1 MQFHFEKTLEKR
13 FEPQNQVADGTPAW
27 RVLWLAKAL
36 RDWFGQPHRTFYQSG
51 SCQVQFGYEALSFP
65 VSDFA
70 SFFGA
75 MVGGIGR
82 VWPVQVF
89 GLGDGNELV
98 ELSVIEDN
106 GTFALR
112 QRSISGVWQDEL
124 QDLYL
129 HIQLPSPH
137 SASGVFRLLNALE
150 KGAPAA
156 ALEWDY
162 GEFLEGQGL
171 SQTDHTTSFC
181 YVFLEDDWDQEDT
194 VGYLAGLT
202 EAQKSD
208 LWRRFLQDHLHPPEF
223 EWLRDALIRD
233 CSGGDEYLIHPEAI
247 RKLENC
253 KDDKSVL
260 KQLEAIKQENKRR
273 FASYLARESGA
284 AEALALLL
292 EQQRDEAPRGLDKTF
307 DL

>member
-112 QRSISGVWQDEL
+112 QRSIS
-124 QDLYL
+124 
-129 HIQLPSPH
+129 
-137 SASGVFRLLNALE
+137 
-150 KGAPAA
+150 
-156 ALEWDY
+156 
-162 GEFLEGQGL
+162 
-171 SQTDHTTSFC
+171 
-181 YVFLEDDWDQEDT
+181 DQ
-194 VGYLAGLT
+194 
-202 EAQKSD
+202 
-208 LWRRFLQDHLHPPEF
+208 
-223 EWLRDALIRD
+223 
-233 CSGGDEYLIHPEAI
+233 AI
-247 RKLENC
+247 
-253 KDDKSVL
+253 
-260 KQLEAIKQENKRR
+260 
-273 FASYLARESGA
+273 
-284 AEALALLL
+284 
-292 EQQRDEAPRGLDKTF
+292 
-307 DL
+307 

>member
-150 KGAPAA
+150 KG
-156 ALEWDY
+156 
-162 GEFLEGQGL
+162 
-171 SQTDHTTSFC
+171 C
-181 YVFLEDDWDQEDT
+181 
-194 VGYLAGLT
+194 
-202 EAQKSD
+202 
-208 LWRRFLQDHLHPPEF
+208 PPPP
-223 EWLRDALIRD
+223 WSGTPGSSWKGRD
-233 CSGGDEYLIHPEAI
+233 CRRVLFCNQDTPHP
-247 RKLENC
+247 
-253 KDDKSVL
+253 
-260 KQLEAIKQENKRR
+260 
-273 FASYLARESGA
+273 
-284 AEALALLL
+284 
-292 EQQRDEAPRGLDKTF
+292 
-307 DL
+307 

>member
-194 VGYLAGLT
+194 VGYLAGLK

-233 CSGGDEYLIHPEAI
+233 CVPNWIEWHLALYRLMEQLGIHF
-247 RKLENC
+247 LC
-253 KDDKSVL
+253 
-260 KQLEAIKQENKRR
+260 QEGHFQMLDAAGKRLY
-273 FASYLARESGA
+273 FGVDHADA
-284 AEALALLL
+284 AEQMLMKILFPLN
-292 EQQRDEAPRGLDKTF
+292 Q
-307 DL
+307 

>member
-150 KGAPAA
+150 KGVPAA
-156 ALEWDY
+156 VN
-162 GEFLEGQGL
+162 
-171 SQTDHTTSFC
+171 T
-181 YVFLEDDWDQEDT
+181 
-194 VGYLAGLT
+194 
-202 EAQKSD
+202 
-208 LWRRFLQDHLHPPEF
+208 HPVME
-223 EWLRDALIRD
+223 
-233 CSGGDEYLIHPEAI
+233 
-247 RKLENC
+247 
-253 KDDKSVL
+253 
-260 KQLEAIKQENKRR
+260 
-273 FASYLARESGA
+273 
-284 AEALALLL
+284 
-292 EQQRDEAPRGLDKTF
+292 
-307 DL
+307 

>member
-112 QRSISGVWQDEL
+112 QRSIPVSGRRASGSV
-124 QDLYL
+124 
-129 HIQLPSPH
+129 PH
-137 SASGVFRLLNALE
+137 TTAQPPSASGVFRLL
-150 KGAPAA
+150 KAA
-156 ALEWDY
+156 GKRGPPPPPWS
-162 GEFLEGQGL
+162 G
-171 SQTDHTTSFC
+171 TTGS
-181 YVFLEDDWDQEDT
+181 
-194 VGYLAGLT
+194 
-202 EAQKSD
+202 S
-208 LWRRFLQDHLHPPEF
+208 WRG
-223 EWLRDALIRD
+223 RD
-233 CSGGDEYLIHPEAI
+233 CRRPTIPHPFAMCFWRMI
-247 RKLENC
+247 GTRK
-253 KDDKSVL
+253 
-260 KQLEAIKQENKRR
+260 I
-273 FASYLARESGA
+273 
-284 AEALALLL
+284 
-292 EQQRDEAPRGLDKTF
+292 P
-307 DL
+307 

>member
-129 HIQLPSPH
+129 HIQLPSPAF
-137 SASGVFRLLNALE
+137 SKRGVPLAECAGKGGARRRPGVGLRGVPGRAGTVADRPYHILLL
-150 KGAPAA
+150 
-156 ALEWDY
+156 
-162 GEFLEGQGL
+162 
-171 SQTDHTTSFC
+171 C
-181 YVFLEDDWDQEDT
+181 V
-194 VGYLAGLT
+194 
-202 EAQKSD
+202 
-208 LWRRFLQDHLHPPEF
+208 
-223 EWLRDALIRD
+223 
-233 CSGGDEYLIHPEAI
+233 SGG
-247 RKLENC
+247 
-253 KDDKSVL
+253 
-260 KQLEAIKQENKRR
+260 
-273 FASYLARESGA
+273 
-284 AEALALLL
+284 
-292 EQQRDEAPRGLDKTF
+292 
-307 DL
+307 